1 MSRIVGSRIIAIIV
15 LSLYISL
22 ITACEAPVK
31 QETAPKQAAV
41 EAKPAPAK
49 TKPAPAEPKV
59 AKAAPKKAKPAAI
72 QKPKVQVAQKPK
84 AKVTHKAV
92 TSDDFMGDYSGLL
105 KKADASQ
112 SDIVAQVIARGN
124 GVYETHILDAFDK
137 RIEPIAVME
146 GNLSE
151 GEVIYGRNARISR
164 GSLVGKLDEPLSG
177 VYVMKKVE
185 RLSPTLGKKPPKG
198 AIVLFDGS
206 NTDSWLGFDR
216 KTKATKPCGWKL
228 VEDDAMEIVPGSGWA
243 KTKKNFGDFQLHL
256 EFRTPL
262 KPTATGQARGNSGV
276 YFQGRYE
283 VQVLDSYG
291 LTGEDNEC
299 GGIYKIA
306 KPRVNMCAPPLQWQ
320 TYDVTFRAPKFDK
333 KGDKISDA
341 SITVIHNGVT
351 IHKNLVLPTP
361 THVAPFDEDPGK
373 GPLVLQDHGNPVR
386 YRNIWLKEPRSK
398 K

>member
-1 MSRIVGSRIIAIIV
+1 MSRIVGSKIVAIAV
-15 LSLYISL
+15 LSLYVCL
-22 ITACEAPVK
+22 MTACEAPVK
-31 QETAPKQAAV
+31 HEDTPKQVVA
-41 EAKPAPAK
+41 EAKPAPAEVEK
-49 TKPAPAEPKV
+49 AKAEPKV
-59 AKAAPKKAKPAAI
+59 AKAAPEKAKPAVVK
-72 QKPKVQVAQKPK
+72 KPKV
-84 AKVTHKAV
+84 KVTHKAV
-92 TSDDFMGDYSGLL
+92 TSDDFMGDYSGML

-112 SDIVAQVIARGN
+112 SDIVAQVIARGK

-137 RIEPIAVME
+137 RIEPIAVLE
-146 GNLSE
+146 GKLTE

-164 GSLVGKLDEPLSG
+164 GGFVGKLDEPVSG

-216 KTKATKPCGWKL
+216 KTKATRPCGWEL

-243 KTKKNFGDFQLHL
+243 MTKKNFGDIQVHL

-320 TYDVTFRAPKFDK
+320 TYDVTFRVAKFDK
-333 KGDKISDA
+333 KGKKTSDA
-341 SITVIHNGVT
+341 SITVAHNGIT
-351 IHKNLVLPTP
+351 IHKNVVLPET
-361 THVAPFDEDPGK
+361 THVAPFDEVPGS

-386 YRNIWLKEPRSK
+386 YRNIWIKELRSK